1 MKKIIPILSLFLFL
15 ISCNQQ
21 PQNNVTIQPNQPLD
35 INVSANNI
43 PGFSVNNFVKLLKV
57 TKDPQSLQDAIN
69 SPGNDINNLDLN
81 HDGQVYYLK
90 VVEQN
95 GSFQVIDDYSSNQST
110 VVATLTINQ
119 QNNTLSVAG
128 NQAYCG
134 DNYIYQSHFSL
145 GDYLLLSYVFH
156 PHPYYVSPY
165 HYGYYP
171 PHYHTRTVIRRGF
184 DGHSSYQVYD
194 KNRNANVINQRNS
207 ISNPE
212 KSQRQFQVRDNSP
225 VRSGGFGNK
234 PNNGFGSSRSFGS
247 GRSSFGSGRSSFGR
261 KH

>member
-81 HDGQVYYLK
+81 HDGQVDYLK

-134 DNYIYQSHFSL
+134 DNYIRRLFTTFLCFSSTSIL
-145 GDYLLLSYVFH
+145 CISISLWILPTTLSY
-156 PHPYYVSPY
+156 
-165 HYGYYP
+165 
-171 PHYHTRTVIRRGF
+171 
-184 DGHSSYQVYD
+184 
-194 KNRNANVINQRNS
+194 KNCY
-207 ISNPE
+207 
-212 KSQRQFQVRDNSP
+212 
-225 VRSGGFGNK
+225 
-234 PNNGFGSSRSFGS
+234 
-247 GRSSFGSGRSSFGR
+247 
-261 KH
+261 